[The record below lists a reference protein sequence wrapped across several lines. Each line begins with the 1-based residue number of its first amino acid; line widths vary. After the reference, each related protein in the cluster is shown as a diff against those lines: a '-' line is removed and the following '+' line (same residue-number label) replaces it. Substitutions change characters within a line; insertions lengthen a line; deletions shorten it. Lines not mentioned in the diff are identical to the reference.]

1 MGRIHSRGLCPPCRA
16 RHRLDEL
23 FATASDQLAV
33 ELGPLREHLASYPN
47 PYGLIGYL
55 TGTRGRL
62 IHRLL
67 TGELRC
73 THDDLDQLRQTG
85 AVTRLRGPLIAA
97 GLLPS
102 REENLIRVHA
112 RAQALLDD
120 VNETASWSAPCRTPT
135 CSPEGSQASHSPPTA
150 CHVD

>member
-33 ELGPLREHLASYPN
+33 EHGPLREHLASYPN

-55 TGTRGRL
+55 TGTGGRL

-67 TGELRC
+67 TGELRAP
-73 THDDLDQLRQTG
+73 TTTSTNSARPAPSH
-85 AVTRLRGPLIAA
+85 AFAA
-97 GLLPS
+97 RSS
-102 REENLIRVHA
+102 RPDSCRPA
-112 RAQALLDD
+112 R
-120 VNETASWSAPCRTPT
+120 RT
-135 CSPEGSQASHSPPTA
+135 
-150 CHVD
+150 

>member
-1 MGRIHSRGLCPPCRA
+1 LPSAAGVPPHSA
-16 RHRLDEL
+16 
-23 FATASDQLAV
+23 QLAV

-55 TGTRGRL
+55 TGTGGRL

-97 GLLPS
+97 
-102 REENLIRVHA
+102 
-112 RAQALLDD
+112 
-120 VNETASWSAPCRTPT
+120 
-135 CSPEGSQASHSPPTA
+135 
-150 CHVD
+150 